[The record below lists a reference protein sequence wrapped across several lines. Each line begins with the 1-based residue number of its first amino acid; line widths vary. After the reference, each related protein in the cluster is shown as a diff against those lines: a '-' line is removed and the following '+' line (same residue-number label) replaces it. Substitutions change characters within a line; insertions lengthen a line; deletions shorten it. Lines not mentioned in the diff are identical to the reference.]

1 MNIPN
6 EADQLR
12 RQVMARIA
20 RAIVDDKLDAIDRI
34 PLVLRPK
41 GSAYSRCCIYKD
53 RELIRQRC
61 LAALGYRIEE
71 ITDEVRPLSDYAR
84 QACNRFYSGI
94 KPTGPN
100 LTIMSDSCSAC
111 LESQTVVTNLCRGCF
126 ARPCTTVC
134 PKKAIVVQ
142 NGRAMIDQK
151 SCVNCG
157 LCTQACSFRAIVS
170 LPLPCRE
177 PCPVDAVGKDENGH
191 VIIDF
196 ERCINCGRCSNAC
209 PFSAIIEKSQMA
221 DILTAIKSKQ
231 HVIALPA
238 PALAGIFPGELG
250 QIHAALLKLGFDA
263 VYDVSAGAELTSQ
276 NEAIELEERLAEG
289 EPFMT
294 TSCCPSWFLAVERV
308 MPEMAPYV
316 SHTPTPMQYTAE
328 MARQDYPDA
337 VVVFI
342 GPCMAKR
349 NEAQKDDRVDYVM
362 TIDELA
368 AIIMAAEI
376 DLEFIEPAEASAM
389 GKKTGRG
396 FPLTGGVATA
406 VTAYMTK
413 PELAKS
419 MTISGLD
426 AKKLKLLRAYAK
438 MGKAQGAN
446 LIEVMACSGG
456 CIGGPCSFEKID
468 RAHKKITKQ
477 LDNLE

>member
-1 MNIPN
+1 MNMPN

-20 RAIVDDKLDAIDRI
+20 RAMMDDKLDDIDRI
-34 PLVLRPK
+34 PMVLRPK
-41 GSAYSRCCIYKD
+41 GGAHSRCCIYKD

-71 ITDEVRPLSDYAR
+71 VADDVRPLSDYAR
-84 QACNRFYSGI
+84 EASNRFYSGI
-94 KPTGPN
+94 KPTAPN
-100 LTIMSDSCSAC
+100 LTIMAESCSAC

-142 NGRAMIDQK
+142 NGRAVIDQK
-151 SCVNCG
+151 TCVNCG
-157 LCTQACSFRAIVS
+157 LCGQACSFCAIVS

-221 DILTAIKSKQ
+221 DIITAIKSKQ
-231 HVIALPA
+231 DVIALPA

-250 QIHAALLKLGFDA
+250 QIHAALIKLGFKA

-276 NEAIELEERLAEG
+276 NEAIELAERLEKG
-289 EPFMT
+289 EQFMT
-294 TSCCPSWFLAVERV
+294 TSCCPAWFTAVERV
-308 MPEMAPYV
+308 LPEMAPYV
-316 SHTPTPMQYTAE
+316 SHTPTPMQYTAD
-328 MARQDYPDA
+328 MVRKDYPDA

-362 TIDELA
+362 TVDELA
-368 AIIMAAEI
+368 ALIMAAEI
-376 DLEFIEPAEASAM
+376 DLEFIEAVEAAAM

-396 FPLTGGVATA
+396 YPITGGVASA
-406 VTAYMTK
+406 VTAYMAK
-413 PELAKS
+413 PELAKT
-419 MTISGLD
+419 MMISGLD
-426 AKKLKLLRAYAK
+426 AKKIKLLRAYAK

-456 CIGGPCSFEKID
+456 CIGGPCSFESID
-468 RAHKKITKQ
+468 RAHKKIKKQ
-477 LDNLE
+477 LDGIE